1 MNRPGTPL
9 SVASEKRMSMPG
21 VIMAA
26 HAIIGTVLRKFPL
39 GGTLSYSN
47 WTFQLLRMCPTGSWT
62 SVHIG
67 WSAACLRQNV
77 EGRWVKRVA
86 LLLQSPRILRQPR
99 SPRGRHKAHGGGL
112 QLLNGTSQGRPAGM
126 AAHSLDVAIGGGFD
140 RVSH

>member
-1 MNRPGTPL
+1 
-9 SVASEKRMSMPG
+9 MPG

-39 GGTLSYSN
+39 SGTLSYSKLEFP
-47 WTFQLLRMCPTGSWT
+47 TFRRTCPKGSWT

-86 LLLQSPRILRQPR
+86 LLLQSRRILRQRAP
-99 SPRGRHKAHGGGL
+99 PGGRRKAHGGGL
-112 QLLNGTSQGRPAGM
+112 QLLNGTSQGRPTGM
-126 AAHSLDVAIGGGFD
+126 AAHSWTSPSEAALTV
-140 RVSH
+140 